1 MFNRMSQL
9 QLHYTVVTPERIV
22 FEGDADSI
30 SVMTS
35 MGEITVLPHHVP
47 LLALMKAGEMRV
59 RKGSEEEL
67 LATSTG
73 MFEVRQD
80 GSVVV
85 LADTAERIDELEL
98 SAIEEAKQRAET
110 ALTETRNRN
119 DVGYAD
125 AAAHLER
132 ELARYRVALKKGKA
146 RQHRTEN

>member
-1 MFNRMSQL
+1 MAKL

-22 FEGDADSI
+22 FEGDAESI

-59 RKGSEEEL
+59 REGSNEEL

-85 LADTAERIDELEL
+85 LADTAERIDELEI
-98 SAIEEAKQRAET
+98 SAIAEAKQRAEA
-110 ALTETRNRN
+110 ALIEARNQN
-119 DVGYAD
+119 DVMYAD

-132 ELARYRVALKKGKA
+132 ELARYRGAIKKGKS
-146 RQHRTEN
+146 RQH

>member
-1 MFNRMSQL
+1 MAKL

-22 FEGDADSI
+22 FEGDAESI

-59 RKGSEEEL
+59 REGSNEEL

-85 LADTAERIDELEL
+85 LADTAERIDELEI
-98 SAIEEAKQRAET
+98 SAIEEAKQRAEA
-110 ALTETRNRN
+110 ALIEARNQN
-119 DVGYAD
+119 DVMYAD

-132 ELARYRVALKKGKA
+132 ELARYRVAIKKGKS
-146 RQHRTEN
+146 RQH

>member
-1 MFNRMSQL
+1 MSKL

-85 LADTAERIDELEL
+85 LADTAERIDELEV
-98 SAIEEAKQRAET
+98 SAIEEAKRRAEE
-110 ALTETRNRN
+110 ALAEARNKN

-132 ELARYRVALKKGKA
+132 ELARYRVAMKKGKS